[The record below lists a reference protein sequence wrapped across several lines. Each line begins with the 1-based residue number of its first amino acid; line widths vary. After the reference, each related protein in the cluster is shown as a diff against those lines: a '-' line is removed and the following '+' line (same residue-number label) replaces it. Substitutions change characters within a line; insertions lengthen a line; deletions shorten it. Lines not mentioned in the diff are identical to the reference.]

1 MQCWCEGC
9 AYSVFDNVCV
19 VWIMFVQ
26 FVLVVVMMCLCC
38 CCVVVLCELCM
49 CVFQVLLYHVVCHV
63 VVSDCVRCQ

>member
-1 MQCWCEGC
+1 M
-9 AYSVFDNVCV
+9 
-19 VWIMFVQ
+19 Q

-63 VVSDCVRCQ
+63 VVYDCVRCQ